1 MGSEQRPAGSSEHDA
16 SVRAADEVPDTNVAS
31 ASTIDWETALE
42 EERSLILGSK
52 AGPITPPAVLQA
64 LQRVRVL
71 SEAVDSASTVM
82 RGEMVELKLEN
93 VHLRAALS
101 SRQDPARAAA
111 AQAQR
116 VLMDP
121 AAQKEMARLR
131 AMADARAQELLAV
144 REELQLLRKK
154 QQESTRSDQTDE
166 GATIRALEDRVVTL
180 QRRCRDLEGD
190 VHALEADREELQ
202 SELSL
207 LREIV
212 PLREK
217 KEHRREHEDRRKE
230 TSVSKKTRNA

>member
-1 MGSEQRPAGSSEHDA
+1 MFLGSLRSQRSFD
-16 SVRAADEVPDTNVAS
+16 
-31 ASTIDWETALE
+31 
-42 EERSLILGSK
+42 RSL
-52 AGPITPPAVLQA
+52 
-64 LQRVRVL
+64 L
-71 SEAVDSASTVM
+71 S
-82 RGEMVELKLEN
+82 VE
-93 VHLRAALS
+93 
-101 SRQDPARAAA
+101 Q
-111 AQAQR
+111 
-116 VLMDP
+116 
-121 AAQKEMARLR
+121 
-131 AMADARAQELLAV
+131 
-144 REELQLLRKK
+144 KK